1 MNLCLTSPVKYCWIL
16 LKKSITHCTG
26 SWPGFL
32 PGPGT
37 PPPKNPPVGSKFPC
51 QNPLSLPNMPFMWKK
66 TNVSCFWMKLCM
78 WDAQPG
84 PRSPPKRPPPNMAIS
99 EGAVQGWQLMAWR
112 PIPYRKSN
120 RFKYRIHLEHN
131 YDYIRDSKQF
141 IYHKWYPHFNASED
155 PISYACLHPAGSFC
169 AWRYSTS
176 SNFQVSKGW
185 FRMSCKMVGST

>member
-1 MNLCLTSPVKYCWIL
+1 MARFFARAWHTASEESAYGIKISLSESPFTYQYALLCGKNKRLVL
-16 LKKSITHCTG
+16 LNGTLHVRCRAWPSISTKKAAAEHG
-26 SWPGFL
+26 DL
-32 PGPGT
+32 R
-37 PPPKNPPVGSKFPC
+37 
-51 QNPLSLPNMPFMWKK
+51 
-66 TNVSCFWMKLCM
+66 
-78 WDAQPG
+78 
-84 PRSPPKRPPPNMAIS
+84 RS
-99 EGAVQGWQLMAWR
+99 GGWQLMAWR

-131 YDYIRDSKQF
+131 YDYIRDSNQF

>member
-16 LKKSITHCTG
+16 LKNSITHCTG

-37 PPPKNPPVGSKFPC
+37 PPPKNPPAMGSKFHFPIC
-51 QNPLSLPNMPFMWKK
+51 PLCGKKQTFRAFEWNSACEMPSLALDLHQKGRRRTW
-66 TNVSCFWMKLCM
+66 
-78 WDAQPG
+78 
-84 PRSPPKRPPPNMAIS
+84 RSQKERYRDGNS
-99 EGAVQGWQLMAWR
+99 WAWR

-120 RFKYRIHLEHN
+120 RFKYRMHLEHN

-141 IYHKWYPHFNASED
+141 IYHKWHPHFNASED
-155 PISYACLHPAGSFC
+155 PISYVCLHPAGSFC
-169 AWRYSTS
+169 AWRCSTS

>member
-1 MNLCLTSPVKYCWIL
+1 MARFFARAWHTASEESACYGIKISLSESSFTSQYALLCGKRQTSRPSRAFEWKSACEMPSLALDLHQKGRRRTWRSQKERYRDGNSWACW
-16 LKKSITHCTG
+16 
-26 SWPGFL
+26 
-32 PGPGT
+32 
-37 PPPKNPPVGSKFPC
+37 
-51 QNPLSLPNMPFMWKK
+51 
-66 TNVSCFWMKLCM
+66 
-78 WDAQPG
+78 
-84 PRSPPKRPPPNMAIS
+84 
-99 EGAVQGWQLMAWR
+99 

-169 AWRYSTS
+169 AWRCSTS